1 MQIHETKFLS
11 GKNFLTVDEDE
22 LKGIGLDMAE
32 IVRCIRQRRMY
43 PAGVTVKA
51 ALPIDTALRISA
63 DGGIVF
69 KTMGAPEPKRIYVS
83 EDKKV
88 TVVIW
93 NDGDKT
99 IVRCS
104 DGDEPDVEK
113 GIWAAAMK
121 KLYGPRSRYKKLFG
135 DVVFQGE

>member
-1 MQIHETKFLS
+1 MQLENNFLTN
-11 GKNFLTVDEDE
+11 KNILTVDEGE
-22 LKGIGLDMAE
+22 LKDIGLDMAE
-32 IVRCIRQRRMY
+32 IMRCIRQRRMY
-43 PAGVTVKA
+43 PAGCIVKA
-51 ALPIDTALRISA
+51 TLPIDTALRISA

-69 KTMGAPEPKRIYVS
+69 KTGAPEPKRIYVS